1 MLLFDLYHK
10 LTYNDINSLIIGLIS
25 GIIGSYYIVTTN
37 QDLSNIITY
46 NGYNNKELILPYIR
60 SAYIVFVTVAIR
72 EGCFVYIQK
81 RTNQILNCLIYDK
94 LFYQEYEYYE
104 ITDINTLIDICKIDI
119 KNVSD
124 LFSLNLNIYSRSI
137 SNILITLYVLSKIS
151 IKLTMIMII
160 IILLLNIMS
169 NISNNI
175 YKKYQN
181 DMYSITKKI
190 NIHIFETVSNIS
202 IIKVFANEKYNN
214 EKLKIYYDELFPYY
228 YIESLYN
235 AYNTLYKNNIN
246 IITNIFLLLF
256 SYYYNTNCIV
266 FLIHKKNLFDSVKN
280 IADIRF
286 EYIKC
291 TNSLININYII
302 ANYQYN
308 KLGNYIPNLDIYGSI
323 RFTNIY
329 FKYQKSDKFILEQ
342 FNFTIN
348 AGEKIGIIGPS
359 GSGKST
365 IIKLLMNII
374 KQQQGNIYIDNMNI
388 NVYNNKWLK
397 NRIGYISQEIVL
409 FSDTIFNNIIY
420 GLNNIHLNDV
430 IKIAKMANAH
440 EFISKLPNGYY
451 TNITDTNS
459 LSGGQKQR
467 IAIARALIRKPTILI
482 LDEATSALDPYC
494 EEIVQNTINKC
505 LIKTNS
511 TLIVIA
517 HRKSALDIVD
527 TIYKLNSSTLEKMY
541 F

>member
-46 NGYNNKELILPYIR
+46 NGYNNKELILPYIK

-160 IILLLNIMS
+160 IILLFNIMS

-256 SYYYNTNCIV
+256 SYYYNTNCIA

>member
-46 NGYNNKELILPYIR
+46 NGYNNKELILSYIR

-256 SYYYNTNCIV
+256 SYYYNTNSIA